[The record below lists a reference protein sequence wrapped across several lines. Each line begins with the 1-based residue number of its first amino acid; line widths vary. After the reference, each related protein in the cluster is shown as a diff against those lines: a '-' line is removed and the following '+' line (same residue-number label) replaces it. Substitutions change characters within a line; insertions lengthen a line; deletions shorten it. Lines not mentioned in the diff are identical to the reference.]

1 MIYQEKRERM
11 PTEKR
16 RHSNIGD
23 PPSGRM
29 LGGESG
35 GPVGGSGQGTGG
47 RSPQPNANIA
57 NANDRKNTPTVR
69 PTPALNPG
77 PANSGEIN
85 QVPNGSHTATNT
97 GNGTQ
102 TDTVSGSQTAQI
114 SNDTGGTAAAN
125 NIIVQ
130 TASPNN
136 ANVDITQDTG
146 HEGMNSGT
154 QPSGNGGVEG
164 GQEGV

>member
-1 MIYQEKRERM
+1 M
-11 PTEKR
+11 
-16 RHSNIGD
+16 
-23 PPSGRM
+23 
-29 LGGESG
+29 
-35 GPVGGSGQGTGG
+35 GGSGLGTGG

-57 NANDRKNTPTVR
+57 NANDRKNTPSVR
-69 PTPALNPG
+69 PRNPTPALNPG

-85 QVPNGSHTATNT
+85 QVPNGSHSATNT

-114 SNDTGGTAAAN
+114 SNDTGETAAAN